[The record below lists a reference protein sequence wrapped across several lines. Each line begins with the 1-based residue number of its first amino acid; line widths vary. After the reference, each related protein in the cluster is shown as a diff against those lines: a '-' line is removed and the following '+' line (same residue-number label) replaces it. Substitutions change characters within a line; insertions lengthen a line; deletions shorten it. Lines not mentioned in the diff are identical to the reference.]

1 MMLLYER
8 KEECC
13 GCTACMSICPKQAIT
28 MISDEEG
35 FLYPS
40 INQELCIEC
49 DLCKQVCPF
58 SDNYRTSGNYDQ
70 PLVYAAK
77 HKDDK
82 VRMNSSSGG
91 MFTAI
96 SDYILDND
104 GVIYG
109 AAFDENLVVRHQ
121 KAETAE
127 DRNKFRG
134 SKYVQ
139 SNLNGI
145 FGDIKNELKK
155 GRTVL
160 FTGTPCQ
167 NAGLRAFLNK
177 SYDNLYLCDIVCHGT
192 PSPLLWE
199 EHIGFLEKRSKS
211 RVVNYSFR
219 YKDAGWRG
227 YNVYAFFDN
236 GKSKLNTPDM
246 MTYANIF
253 SSDLALRPACH
264 NCKFCNLSRP
274 ADITIGDFWGIEK
287 CMPDFDDNIGTSLVL
302 INSSKGLDLFQKI
315 SKKLHYRESNT
326 KDCLQRNLY
335 TPSLPSSKR
344 DQFWK
349 DYKNKGFEYVL
360 KRYAT
365 DGFVVDSM
373 KTVAK
378 VLDKLGLLQVVK
390 KMYRRVKYL
399 KTWLRKRNE
408 T

>member
-1 MMLLYER
+1 MLLYNR

-28 MISDEEG
+28 IISDEEG

-49 DLCKQVCPF
+49 DLCKKVCPF
-58 SDNYRTSGNYDQ
+58 SDNYRTSGNYAQ

-77 HKDDK
+77 HKDDN

-96 SDYILDND
+96 SDYILDID

-109 AAFDENLVVRHQ
+109 AAFDENFVVRHQ
-121 KAETAE
+121 RAKTPEE
-127 DRNKFRG
+127 RNKFRG
-134 SKYVQ
+134 SKYIQ
-139 SNLNGI
+139 SNLIGV
-145 FGDIKNELKK
+145 FEDIKNEVKK

-192 PSPLLWE
+192 PSPLLWKE
-199 EHIGFLEKRSKS
+199 YIGFLEKRSKS
-211 RVVNYSFR
+211 RVVNYFFR
-219 YKDAGWRG
+219 YKEVGWRG
-227 YNVYAFFDN
+227 YNVYALFDN
-236 GKSKLNTPDM
+236 GKSKLNTPDV
-246 MTYANIF
+246 MTYAKIF
-253 SSDLALRPACH
+253 GSDLALRPACH
-264 NCKFCNLSRP
+264 NCKFCNFSRP
-274 ADITIGDFWGIEK
+274 SDITIGDFWGIEK
-287 CMPDFDDNIGTSLVL
+287 CMPDFDDNIGVSLVL
-302 INSSKGLDLFQKI
+302 INSSKGQILFQRI
-315 SKKLHYRESNT
+315 SKSVYCQESNT
-326 KDCLQRNLY
+326 YDCMQHNLHS
-335 TPSLPSSKR
+335 PSLKAPQR
-344 DQFWK
+344 ELFWQ
-349 DYKNKGFEYVL
+349 DYKDRGFEYVL

-365 DGFVVDSM
+365 DGFVVDLM

-408 T
+408 A

>member
-192 PSPLLWE
+192 PSPLMFE
-199 EHIGFLEKRSKS
+199 
-211 RVVNYSFR
+211 NYIKYCER
-219 YKDAGWRG
+219 
-227 YNVYAFFDN
+227 
-236 GKSKLNTPDM
+236 
-246 MTYANIF
+246 
-253 SSDLALRPACH
+253 
-264 NCKFCNLSRP
+264 
-274 ADITIGDFWGIEK
+274 
-287 CMPDFDDNIGTSLVL
+287 
-302 INSSKGLDLFQKI
+302 
-315 SKKLHYRESNT
+315 
-326 KDCLQRNLY
+326 
-335 TPSLPSSKR
+335 
-344 DQFWK
+344 
-349 DYKNKGFEYVL
+349 KNKSSIKEYYCRF
-360 KRYAT
+360 K
-365 DGFVVDSM
+365 G
-373 KTVAK
+373 K
-378 VLDKLGLLQVVK
+378 G
-390 KMYRRVKYL
+390 
-399 KTWLRKRNE
+399 WH
-408 T
+408 